1 MFSSWA
7 LKCSVANRFAE
18 RIGALSR
25 NPPFSEMFS
34 SFQGIEVDVDK
45 RQKQLGRIEDIA
57 ENLLGFLEADGE
69 ARGNVSKTLENVQ
82 DR

>member
-1 MFSSWA
+1 M
-7 LKCSVANRFAE
+7 FAE
-18 RIGALSR
+18 RVGAHSR
-25 NPPFSEMFS
+25 NPDFQRYFSALPFL
-34 SFQGIEVDVDK
+34 QGIEVDVDK

-69 ARGNVSKTLENVQ
+69 EARGNVAKTLENVQ

>member
-1 MFSSWA
+1 M
-7 LKCSVANRFAE
+7 
-18 RIGALSR
+18 
-25 NPPFSEMFS
+25 
-34 SFQGIEVDVDK
+34 DVDK

-69 ARGNVSKTLENVQ
+69 EARGNVAKTLENVQ

>member
-1 MFSSWA
+1 M
-7 LKCSVANRFAE
+7 
-18 RIGALSR
+18 
-25 NPPFSEMFS
+25 
-34 SFQGIEVDVDK
+34 DVDK

-69 ARGNVSKTLENVQ
+69 EARGNVAETLENVQ